1 MANKKRGPKVDY
13 GQVLMWTAVIVSMP
27 RWAGAF
33 IAADAHTLPSW
44 VDAALNFMSIL
55 SGFGMGVLEVVATAY
70 MLDAWGRMKP
80 RKVWN
85 AKSLDHRWK
94 VLTGFIVGLFVLM
107 PFILAPYLV
116 SRMNG
121 QTIEQALGG
130 SVWLSYVWSV
140 AVVLSP
146 AFIVG
151 GVAFAQDG
159 HLMPAQSGSQR
170 AESEDKPAQSG
181 AKPAK
186 SKAVPAP
193 EPPEPEEEWH
203 QCPHCPRKFGSQ
215 EALNA
220 HQRWCERKNA
230 SKEPALYLNGAHK

>member
-1 MANKKRGPKVDY
+1 MANKQKVNRLDY
-13 GQVLMWTAVIVSMP
+13 GQVLMWTAVLVSMP

-33 IAADAHTLPSW
+33 IAADAHSIPHL
-44 VDAALNFMSIL
+44 VDEALNYLSIL

-80 RKVWN
+80 RKTWN

-116 SRMNG
+116 SRMAE
-121 QTIEQALGG
+121 QTIQQALGS
-130 SVWLSYVWSV
+130 SVLLSYLWSV

-151 GVAFAQDG
+151 GVAFAREG
-159 HLMPAQSGSQR
+159 HMLPASQPAVSGAESGKEPAQSS
-170 AESEDKPAQSG
+170 S
-181 AKPAK
+181 KPAK
-186 SKAVPAP
+186 QPK
-193 EPPEPEEEWH
+193 EPEPELFE
-203 QCPHCPRKFGSQ
+203 CPLCHREFGTQ
-215 EALNA
+215 PALNA
-220 HQRWCERKNA
+220 HQQWCERKQA
-230 SKEPALYLNGAHK
+230 SPEPAISHNGAHA